1 MERYVV
7 KQISPSD
14 YPWTLREVRIR
25 ASLMMKAA
33 RTGDP
38 DALACLGPK
47 PKRRTALNTVAL
59 EMTGR
64 NYLDLRALKPRAEP
78 EQRSSVADPARMFE
92 RHLAQFLNH
101 WFANYEEARLHL
113 EAAGGFLF
121 PFKSQF
127 VVVEAD
133 VLRNVGLDPEDPDWA
148 AIGWNWVK
156 PSSATAFAHLST
168 ILIDAGFEKL
178 GGSDD

>member
-7 KQISPSD
+7 KQIAPSD
-14 YPWTLREVRIR
+14 YSWTLREVRVR
-25 ASLMMKAA
+25 ASLLMKAA
-33 RTGDP
+33 RSGDP
-38 DALACLGPK
+38 AALSRLGAK
-47 PKRRTALNTVAL
+47 PKRRTALNVIAL

-64 NYLDLRALKPRAEP
+64 NYLDLRALMPRVEP
-78 EQRSSVADPARMFE
+78 DHRSSVADPARMFE

-101 WFANYEEARLHL
+101 WFANYEEALLHL

-121 PFKSQF
+121 PYKSQF

-133 VLRNVGLDPEDPDWA
+133 VLRNVGLDPDDPDWA
-148 AIGWNWVK
+148 AISWNWVK
-156 PSSATAFAHLST
+156 PSSTAAFARLST
-168 ILIDAGFEKL
+168 VLINAGFEKS